1 MQAQEI
7 EVKGIKNS
15 ILIEIKEGDWR
26 LQEIA
31 LFEHID
37 QNKDFFKGAKLV
49 IDVGSRVLKS
59 PDLSSLRNA
68 LSDREIKL
76 WAILSTSLVT
86 TGPLPHVVL

>member
-49 IDVGSRVLKS
+49 IDVGSSIKVLH
-59 PDLSSLRNA
+59 LRSASN
-68 LSDREIKL
+68 
-76 WAILSTSLVT
+76 
-86 TGPLPHVVL
+86 PLLTMRKDESAEHCLRAA